1 MQSADF
7 LALTNKDVYTTHADT
22 AECAICTSGT
32 HNLTHPNRRRKSAEK
47 NWLAEFAALFYPP
60 KHLLIFE

>member
-47 NWLAEFAALFYPP
+47 
-60 KHLLIFE
+60 IG